1 MWELI
6 RANRVRSMVLFVLMG
21 IGLALLGAAISY
33 YFNPGGMGLDGVIIA
48 LMIWIIMSLISY
60 YSGAKILLSASN
72 AKKVSK
78 EVHPQLYNIV
88 EEMKI
93 ASGLPYMPE
102 IYIMNEEAPNAFA
115 AGRSPKHAVVAV
127 TAGLLARLN
136 RDELQGVIAHEMA
149 HIYNRDIRFM
159 TLAGVM
165 LGSIVLISQ
174 IFLRGMF
181 WTGGGARYRSSNSNS
196 GQGQAIMMIVAIL
209 LAILV
214 PIFAGLLYYS
224 ISRKREYLADAT
236 GVRFSRYPE
245 GLASALEKISGSKIE
260 MKSSNDVTAPMYISL
275 PFQKKKK
282 ASAGLRSTHPPI
294 EERIKILRAMQGAGF
309 MNYQEAYKEV
319 KGAKSNIIPGSGLKD
334 AEETGIRKAFDGSV
348 QAEKRSFKRDAGDL
362 MMAVNNYSFIECNCG
377 LRIKVPPEYKKDM
390 VRCTKCGTV
399 HDLKKQG

>member
-6 RANRVRSMVLFVLMG
+6 RANRRRSLVLFVLMG
-21 IGLALLGAAISY
+21 IGLALLGASIGYYINPAGNGIDGVVIALIIWIVMALVSY
-33 YFNPGGMGLDGVIIA
+33 YN
-48 LMIWIIMSLISY
+48 
-60 YSGAKILLSASN
+60 GARILLSASH

-78 EVHPQLYNIV
+78 DVHPQLYNIV

-93 ASGLPYMPE
+93 ASGLPVMPE
-102 IYIMNEEAPNAFA
+102 IYIINEEAPNAFA

-127 TAGLLARLN
+127 TAGLLARMN

-181 WTGGGARYRSSNSNS
+181 WTGGGARYRSSGS
-196 GQGQAIMMIVAIL
+196 GNNQGQAIMMIVAL
-209 LAILV
+209 ALAILV

-245 GLASALEKISGSKIE
+245 GLASALEKISGTKIE
-260 MKSSNDVTAPMYISL
+260 MKSGNDVTAPMYIAL
-275 PFQKKKK
+275 PFRKKKK
-282 ASAGLRSTHPPI
+282 ASAGLQSTHPPI
-294 EERIKILRAMQGAGF
+294 EERIRILRSMQGAGF
-309 MNYQEAYKEV
+309 ANYQKAFSEV
-319 KGAKSNIIPGSGLKD
+319 KGGKSKIIPASGLKESAD
-334 AEETGIRKAFDGSV
+334 EAVRMAFTDSQDETRK
-348 QAEKRSFKRDAGDL
+348 SFKREAGDL
-362 MMAVNNYSFIECNCG
+362 MMAVNDYQFIYCTCG
-377 LRIKVPPEYKKDM
+377 LKIKIPPEYGQKI
-390 VRCTKCGTV
+390 VQCPKCGKE
-399 HDLKKQG
+399 HSL

>member
-6 RANRVRSMVLFVLMG
+6 RANRFRSMVLFVLMG
-21 IGLALLGAAISY
+21 IGLALLGAVISY

-72 AKKVSK
+72 AKKVDK
-78 EVHPQLYNIV
+78 DVHPQLYNIV

-165 LGSIVLISQ
+165 LGSIVMISQ
-174 IFLRGMF
+174 VFLRGMF
-181 WTGGGARYRSSNSNS
+181 WTGGGTRYRSSDSNS

-245 GLASALEKISGSKIE
+245 GLAAALEKIAGTKIE
-260 MKSSNDVTAPMYISL
+260 MKSANDVTAPMFIAL

-294 EERIKILRAMQGAGF
+294 EERIRILRAMQGAGF
-309 MNYQEAYKEV
+309 MNYQDAYSEV
-319 KGAKSNIIPGSGLKD
+319 KGKKSNIIPGSGLKD
-334 AEETGIRKAFDGSV
+334 ADDPGIRKAYEGRHSD
-348 QAEKRSFKRDAGDL
+348 KRSFKRDAGDL
-362 MMAVNNYSFIECNCG
+362 MMAVNNYIFIDCSCG
-377 LRIKVPPEYKKDM
+377 LRIKVPPDYKQDT
-390 VRCTKCGTV
+390 VRCTRCGSV
-399 HDLKKQG
+399 HQVRK

>member
-6 RANRVRSMVLFVLMG
+6 RANRRRSMILFILMG
-21 IGLALLGAAISY
+21 IGLAILGAGISY
-33 YFNPGGMGLDGVIIA
+33 YFNPAGMGIDGIFIA
-48 LMIWIIMSLISY
+48 LIIWIIMSLVSY
-60 YSGAKILLSASN
+60 YKGAKILLRASN

-78 EVHPQLYNIV
+78 DVHPQLYNIV

-93 ASGLPYMPE
+93 ASGLPVMPE
-102 IYIMNEEAPNAFA
+102 IYIINEEAPNAFA
-115 AGRSPKHAVVAV
+115 AGRSPKYAVVAV

-181 WTGGGARYRSSNSNS
+181 WTGGGARYRSSNSGS
-196 GQGQAIMMIVAIL
+196 GQGQLIMMVVAIL
-209 LAILV
+209 LAVLV
-214 PIFAGLLYYS
+214 PIFAGLLYFS

-245 GLASALEKISGSKIE
+245 GLASALEKIAGTKIE
-260 MKSSNDVTAPMYISL
+260 MKSGNDVTAPMYIAL

-282 ASAGLRSTHPPI
+282 ASAGLQSTHPPI
-294 EERIKILRAMQGAGF
+294 EERIRILRAMQGAGF
-309 MNYQEAYKEV
+309 LEYQQAYSNV
-319 KGAKSNIIPGSGLKD
+319 KGSRSKIVPKSGLKED
-334 AEETGIRKAFDGSV
+334 AEQGYRKAVDETVITSPGSI
-348 QAEKRSFKRDAGDL
+348 RRNTGDL
-362 MMAVNNYSFIECNCG
+362 MMAVNDYTFIECSCG
-377 LRIKVPPEYKKDM
+377 MRIKVPPGYKRNT
-390 VRCTKCGTV
+390 VRCTRCGKEHHLINPV
-399 HDLKKQG
+399 

>member
-6 RANRVRSMVLFVLMG
+6 RANQRRSIVLFVLMG
-21 IGLALLGAAISY
+21 IGLALLGAAIGYYVHPAGMGIDGVVIALVIWIVMALVSY
-33 YFNPGGMGLDGVIIA
+33 YN
-48 LMIWIIMSLISY
+48 
-60 YSGAKILLSASN
+60 GAKILLSASK
-72 AKKVSK
+72 AKKVTPD
-78 EVHPQLYNIV
+78 VHPQLFNVV

-93 ASGLPYMPE
+93 AAGLPKMPE
-102 IYIMNEEAPNAFA
+102 VYIINEEAPNAFA

-127 TAGLLARLN
+127 TAGLLSRLN

-196 GQGQAIMMIVAIL
+196 GQGQAIMMILALV

-236 GVRFSRYPE
+236 GARFSRYPE
-245 GLASALEKISGSKIE
+245 GLASALEKISGTKIE
-260 MKSSNDVTAPMYISL
+260 MKTSNDVTAPMYIAL
-275 PFQKKKK
+275 PFKKKKK
-282 ASAGLRSTHPPI
+282 ASKGLYSTHPPI
-294 EERIKILRAMQGAGF
+294 EERIKILRAMHGTA
-309 MNYQEAYKEV
+309 YQSYQAAYKEV
-319 KGAKSNIIPGSGLKD
+319 KGGNSGVIPGSGLKESD
-334 AEETGIRKAFDGSV
+334 EPGMRKAFGESDAKDVRS
-348 QAEKRSFKRDAGDL
+348 EKRKTGDL
-362 MMAVNNYSFIECNCG
+362 MMAVNEYQFIDCSCG
-377 LRIKVPPEYKKDM
+377 LRLKVPPGYTSKEIKCP
-390 VRCTKCGTV
+390 RCGKLHRV
-399 HDLKKQG
+399 

>member
-6 RANRVRSMVLFVLMG
+6 RANRRRSMVLFILMG
-21 IGLALLGAAISY
+21 IGLAMLGAAIGY
-33 YFNPGGMGLDGVIIA
+33 YINPAGSGIDGVIIA
-48 LMIWIIMSLISY
+48 LIIWIIMALVSY
-60 YSGAKILLSASN
+60 YNGAKILLSASH

-78 EVHPQLYNIV
+78 DVHPQLYNIV

-93 ASGLPYMPE
+93 ASGLPAMPE
-102 IYIMNEEAPNAFA
+102 IYIINEEAPNAFA

-127 TAGLLARLN
+127 TAGLLARMN

-181 WTGGGARYRSSNSNS
+181 WTGGGARYRSSGSNSN
-196 GQGQAIMMIVAIL
+196 QGQAVMMIVAL
-209 LAILV
+209 VLAILV

-245 GLASALEKISGSKIE
+245 GLASALEKISGTKIE
-260 MKSSNDVTAPMYISL
+260 MKSGNDVTAPMYIAL
-275 PFQKKKK
+275 PFNKKKK
-282 ASAGLRSTHPPI
+282 AAAGLQSTHPPI
-294 EERIKILRAMQGAGF
+294 EERIRILRAMQGAGF
-309 MNYQEAYKEV
+309 VNYQQAYTEV
-319 KGAKSNIIPGSGLKD
+319 KGDKSRIIPGSGLKESD
-334 AEETGIRKAFDGSV
+334 DQGIRMGFTDSQQTDRRSV
-348 QAEKRSFKRDAGDL
+348 KRETGDL
-362 MMAVNNYSFIECNCG
+362 MMAVNDYRFINCTCG
-377 LRIKVPPEYKKDM
+377 LKIKIPPEYRQDN
-390 VRCTKCGTV
+390 VRCPKCGIV
-399 HDLKKQG
+399 HSL